1 MTDGAPSRRR
11 WTLPRRLAPS
21 VVRTAVLG
29 AALAT
34 LAGCTDPGS
43 GTAPRPSPSPRTTPP
58 RELCTR
64 LVTQWAHRLLAD
76 GGSGYGDY
84 QSMGLSN
91 GQYEI
96 LRTVLD
102 AARAE
107 QRSNGPDAAREL
119 TDRLAERSCTE
130 RYRGGVPTGGPWQ

>member
-11 WTLPRRLAPS
+11 CTLPHRLAPS
-21 VVRTAVLG
+21 VARTAVLA
-29 AALAT
+29 AALAA
-34 LAGCTDPGS
+34 LAGCADPGS
-43 GTAPRPSPSPRTTPP
+43 GTAPPAPSPRTTPP
-58 RELCTR
+58 EELCTR
-64 LVTQWAHRLLAD
+64 LVTHWAHRLLAD

-107 QRSNGPDAAREL
+107 DRSNGPDAAREL

>member
-1 MTDGAPSRRR
+1 MTDGAP
-11 WTLPRRLAPS
+11 PRPWCVPLRLLTPS
-21 VVRTAVLG
+21 V
-29 AALAT
+29 ALAAV
-34 LAGCTDPGS
+34 LAGCAGPGA

-58 RELCTR
+58 QELCTR

-91 GQYEI
+91 GQYGI

-102 AARAE
+102 AGRAE
-107 QRSNGPDAAREL
+107 ERRNGPDAARRL
-119 TDRLAERSCTE
+119 THRLSERGCTE

>member
-1 MTDGAPSRRR
+1 MTDGEPSRRR

-21 VVRTAVLG
+21 VARAAVFA
-29 AALAT
+29 AALAA
-34 LAGCTDPGS
+34 LAGCADPGS
-43 GTAPRPSPSPRTTPP
+43 GTGPRPSPSPRTTPP
-58 RELCTR
+58 QELCTR
-64 LVTQWAHRLLAD
+64 LVTQWAHRLIAD

-107 QRSNGPDAAREL
+107 ARDNGPDAAREL
-119 TDRLAERSCTE
+119 TERLAERSCTE
-130 RYRGGVPTGGPWQ
+130 RYRGGVPTEGPWQ